1 MKKLLIYSD
10 VTPVTRKA
18 HGSLSLKKGST
29 FEFAKETNAT
39 PLVIAEFARASQEY
53 AIVFTEAAEGV
64 IPSVILGVR
73 NSENAYVGS
82 DGSWQARYIPAFVR
96 RYPFVF
102 STDAKATTFTLMI
115 DEAYSGFNTEGRGER
130 LFDADGEHTAYL
142 DQTLNF
148 LKDYQSHFERTRAFG
163 QKLAELDLLDPVEAR
178 VPLPKDLDRRLTGFK
193 VVNRDKLKALSGDVL
208 SQLARSDE
216 LELIYLHLFSL
227 GNLARLHEKMVEI
240 TTHED
245 KAVPESEAV
254 AASKAVPASKAASSS
269 KEKALV

>member
-10 VTPVTRKA
+10 VTPVTRTA
-18 HGSLSLKKGST
+18 HGSLSLKKSAT
-29 FEFAKETNAT
+29 YEFAQETNAV

-64 IPSVILGVR
+64 IPSIILGVR
-73 NSENAYVGS
+73 DKENAYVGA
-82 DGSWQARYIPAFVR
+82 DGAWQARYIPAFIR

-115 DEAYSGFNTEGRGER
+115 DEAYSGFNTEGKGER
-130 LFDADGEHTAYL
+130 LFDADGEHTAFL

-148 LKDYQSHFERTRAFG
+148 LKDFQSHFERTRAFG

-178 VPLPKDLDRRLTGFK
+178 VPLPKDPDRRLTGFK
-193 VVNRDKLKALSGDVL
+193 VVNRDKLKALSPDVL
-208 SQLARSDE
+208 SELVRTDQ

-227 GNLARLHEKMVEI
+227 NNLAQLHEKMVAR
-240 TTHED
+240 TT
-245 KAVPESEAV
+245 SEQE
-254 AASKAVPASKAASSS
+254 ASPAL
-269 KEKALV
+269 EEEALV